1 MTRRQAFAWEYRRN
15 RYLGFSRVTSAVLA
29 LRQAFEPLPF

>member
-1 MTRRQAFAWEYRRN
+1 MSRRQTFAWEYRCN
-15 RYLGFSRVTSAVLA
+15 RYLGFSRFISAVLA